1 MGITAGPSFTTE
13 QGFEISLLYLSV
25 NYYRLMS
32 LPEGHTQCVF
42 GVQGFKSRED
52 KRAGRQPV
60 VLPPSLSMIESTASP
75 SDFFRMSIQGL
86 AYAAIKARWA
96 SMGYTISD
104 VYESGQAT
112 ASQYI
117 YDSSGFNVDG
127 YNFLGFNAQGFNNHG
142 YTAQGFNAQ
151 GFNALGYNV
160 QGYNSMGFNEIGYNA
175 EGFNMMGYNAEGY
188 NKDGYTMMGYNA
200 EGYNMQGYNRE
211 GFNSQ
216 GFDIFGYN
224 AQGLNAEGNPR
235 PVPIMIPSTV
245 SVHVDASGA
254 HVDLSGVH
262 VDLSGAHVDLSGV
275 HVDLSGSNPP
285 E

>member
-32 LPEGHTQCVF
+32 LTEGHTQCVF

-160 QGYNSMGFNEIGYNA
+160 EGYNASGYNEQGFNKGGFNIMGFNVD
-175 EGFNMMGYNAEGY
+175 GF
-188 NKDGYTMMGYNA
+188 NKDGYTMMGFNA
-200 EGYNMQGYNRE
+200 D
-211 GFNSQ
+211 GFN
-216 GFDIFGYN
+216 IHGYN
-224 AQGLNAEGNPR
+224 AQGLNAQGYDMSGYNLQGLNAEGQTR
-235 PVPIMIPSTV
+235 PLPMMIPSTM
-245 SVHVDASGA
+245 SVHVDASG
-254 HVDLSGVH
+254 S
-262 VDLSGAHVDLSGV
+262 
-275 HVDLSGSNPP
+275 HVDLSGSHVDLSGSSVNLSGAHV
-285 E
+285 